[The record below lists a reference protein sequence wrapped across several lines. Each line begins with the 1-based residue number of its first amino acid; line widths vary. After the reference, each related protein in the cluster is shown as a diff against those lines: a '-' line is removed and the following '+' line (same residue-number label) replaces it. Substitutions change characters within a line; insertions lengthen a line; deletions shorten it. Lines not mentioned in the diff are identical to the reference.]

1 MNVDLIAVG
10 KIREPYVREGCGLYN
25 TRLAPLLPIRLVE
38 VKASTIAEEGAA
50 LLKRCPEDAV
60 VWALDRNGREL
71 SSESLARRLRS
82 IERSGSRRFALVI
95 GGADGLA
102 EAVLARADFVWSL
115 SQLTLLHEMAR
126 LVVLEQLYRAVKIN
140 RGEPYHR

>member
-10 KIREPYVREGCGLYN
+10 RIREPYVREGCALYL
-25 TRLAPLLPIRLVE
+25 TRLEPLLPVRTVE
-38 VKASTIAEEGAA
+38 VKPSTMAEEGAA
-50 LLKRCPEDAV
+50 LLQRCPEGST
-60 VWALDRNGREL
+60 VWALDRTGEEL
-71 SSESLARRLRS
+71 SSESLARRVRS
-82 IERSGSRRFALVI
+82 IERSGARRFALVI
-95 GGADGLA
+95 GGAEGLA
-102 EAVLARADFVWSL
+102 RAVIARADFVWSL

>member
-1 MNVDLIAVG
+1 MNLDVIAVG
-10 KIREPYVREGCGLYN
+10 KIRESYVREGCGLYV
-25 TRLAPLLPIRLVE
+25 TRLAPLLPVRVVE
-38 VKASTIAEEGAA
+38 VKASTIAEEGTA
-50 LLKRCPEDAV
+50 LLKRCAQDSV
-60 VWALDRNGREL
+60 IWALDRGGREL
-71 SSESLARRLRS
+71 ESEAVARRLRS

-95 GGADGLA
+95 GGADGLDQ
-102 EAVLARADFVWSL
+102 AVIARADFVWSL